1 MKTFKNTVAFP
12 ALLPQKNWM
21 FRGPGGERNATMT
34 TVAKPSLSVM
44 TGELRD
50 ANGWEEMSDAD
61 TKRLTKLE
69 GTPFVV
75 KTKDEAC

>member
-1 MKTFKNTVAFP
+1 MKTFKKTVAFP

-21 FRGPGGERNATMT
+21 VRGPGGERNATMT

-50 ANGWEEMSDAD
+50 ANGWEEMSDAS

-75 KTKDEAC
+75 KTKDEAS